1 MHLTQFLR
9 LLDHHG
15 ADFGRWPTADAEAA
29 RALLAHSPD
38 AMAQL
43 QRAAMVEDALRDSRA
58 LPDAAALERMRAHVA
73 RHVAR
78 APLPAPRGPLHWLR
92 ALLPI
97 GGGALAA
104 LAACGL
110 WLMLASPLPF
120 DDSGFS
126 APRQLAMIEST
137 D

>member
-97 GGGALAA
+97 GAA
-104 LAACGL
+104 PWRRWPPAA
-110 WLMLASPLPF
+110 
-120 DDSGFS
+120 SG
-126 APRQLAMIEST
+126 
-137 D
+137 